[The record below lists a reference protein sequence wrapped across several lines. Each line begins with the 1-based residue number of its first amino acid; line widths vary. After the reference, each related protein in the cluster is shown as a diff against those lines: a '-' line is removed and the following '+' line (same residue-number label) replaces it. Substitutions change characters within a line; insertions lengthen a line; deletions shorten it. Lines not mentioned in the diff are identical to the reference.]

1 LETDTITTITTL
13 INLCTNLGVLGVVFW
28 LFIVGK
34 LHGEGELDYL
44 KEALET
50 ERRAHDATRHALD
63 IETQRSQLSV
73 LNSEILSRAF
83 HKKEDE

>member
-1 LETDTITTITTL
+1 MDTGAITTITTL
-13 INLCTNLGVLGVVFW
+13 LNLFTNLGVLGVVFW

-50 ERRAHDATRHALD
+50 ERRAHDVTRHALE

-83 HKKEDE
+83 NKKEDT

>member
-1 LETDTITTITTL
+1 METDTITTITTL

>member
-1 LETDTITTITTL
+1 
-13 INLCTNLGVLGVVFW
+13 VLGVIFW

-50 ERRAHDATRHALD
+50 ERRAHDSTRHALD